1 MYKKESPQERFS
13 EIFIYKLGTF
23 FGYNMAQYEQDG
35 DCVVTEDFTLS
46 KKYDFESA
54 ASIVGDDE
62 DYTLNYKKLYEISP
76 NIAYDYL
83 KIIFMDTLCM
93 NMDRH
98 TNNYGILR
106 NSENGAIEK
115 SAPNFDNNIA
125 LVSRGYTSTQVSQND
140 LLITLWRELCENIDV
155 DFQYPTLKKDDI
167 IRIANSIEINVD
179 KQYVVDFV
187 YNRYLALTK

>member
-1 MYKKESPQERFS
+1 M
-13 EIFIYKLGTF
+13 
-23 FGYNMAQYEQDG
+23 
-35 DCVVTEDFTLS
+35 
-46 KKYDFESA
+46 
-54 ASIVGDDE
+54 
-62 DYTLNYKKLYEISP
+62 YTLINSL
-76 NIAYDYL
+76 IASVKPITAKYSADALSRLVVLEKIADDYVN
-83 KIIFMDTLCM
+83 IIFMDTLCM

-98 TNNYGILR
+98 TNNYGVLR

-125 LVSRGYTSTQVSQND
+125 LISRGYTLTQVSQND

-167 IRIANSIEINVD
+167 VRIANSIEINVD

-187 YNRYLALTK
+187 YNRYLALTN